1 VTTATAPILSV
12 SGLRLTFGGIV
23 ALNDIAFDVWPRELF
38 AVIGPNGAGKT
49 TLLNCLSALY
59 RPAAGSI
66 RLGGTD
72 LVGLRPTKIAR
83 LGVART
89 FQNLG
94 LFSNLSVLSNILLG
108 RHCRTRSG
116 FVSSSLRLSSQRQEE
131 AAQREFADEVI
142 ALLNLTRYR
151 DQPIGILPYGTRK
164 LVELGRALVS
174 EPKLLLLDEPAA
186 GMNLEETE
194 NLAVYLEQ
202 IRRRVDTSII
212 LIEHDMQLVMD
223 IADRVMVIDFGV
235 RIATGTPQDI
245 QRDEAVINAYL
256 GRAVDPTFG
265 APSSRWA
272 SSSSSNPRACSTSRK
287 AAWFCSGPIS
297 RSNLAAFGACLST
310 SRRCSRFSLHRLS
323 Q

>member
-12 SGLRLTFGGIV
+12 SGLHLAFGGVV
-23 ALNDIAFDVWPRELF
+23 ALNDIAFDVGPRELF

-66 RLGGTD
+66 RLGSTD
-72 LVGLRPTKIAR
+72 LVGLRPTQIAR
-83 LGVART
+83 LGIART

-116 FVSSSLRLSSQRQEE
+116 FVSSALRLSSQRQEE
-131 AAQREFADEVI
+131 AAQRECADEVI
-142 ALLNLTRYR
+142 SLLNLTRYR
-151 DQPIGILPYGTRK
+151 DRPIGILPYGIRK

-194 NLAVYLEQ
+194 NLAVYIEQ
-202 IRRRVDTSII
+202 IRRRVDISII

-235 RIATGTPQDI
+235 RIAIGTPQDI
-245 QRDEAVINAYL
+245 QRDEAVITAYL
-256 GRAVDPTFG
+256 GRAVNPTFG
-265 APSSRWA
+265 APA
-272 SSSSSNPRACSTSRK
+272 SASAS
-287 AAWFCSGPIS
+287 
-297 RSNLAAFGACLST
+297 
-310 SRRCSRFSLHRLS
+310 
-323 Q
+323 

>member
-12 SGLRLTFGGIV
+12 SGLHLAFGGVV
-23 ALNDIAFDVWPRELF
+23 ALNDIAFDVGPRELF

-66 RLGGTD
+66 RLGSTD
-72 LVGLRPTKIAR
+72 LIGLRPTQIAR
-83 LGVART
+83 LGIART
-89 FQNLG
+89 FQNIG

-116 FVSSSLRLSSQRQEE
+116 FVSSALRLSSQRQEE
-131 AAQREFADEVI
+131 AAQRECADKVI
-142 ALLNLTRYR
+142 SLLNLTRYR
-151 DQPIGILPYGTRK
+151 DRPIGILPYGIRK

-194 NLAVYLEQ
+194 NLAVYIEQ
-202 IRRRVDTSII
+202 IRRRVDISII

-245 QRDEAVINAYL
+245 QRDEAVITAYL
-256 GRAVDPTFG
+256 GRAVNPTFG
-265 APSSRWA
+265 APA
-272 SSSSSNPRACSTSRK
+272 SASAS
-287 AAWFCSGPIS
+287 
-297 RSNLAAFGACLST
+297 
-310 SRRCSRFSLHRLS
+310 
-323 Q
+323 